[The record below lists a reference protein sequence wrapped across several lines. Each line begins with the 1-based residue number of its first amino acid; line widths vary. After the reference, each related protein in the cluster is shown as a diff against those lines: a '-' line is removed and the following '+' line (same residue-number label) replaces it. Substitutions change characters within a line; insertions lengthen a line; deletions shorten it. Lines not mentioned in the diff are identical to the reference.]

1 MDMARKAK
9 RGRPRGTKNKKK
21 AEKAKSNGAFW
32 RSIAAVALIIFGLIL
47 LFGSFI
53 SAPLPHSIWHGF
65 WWALGAATWV
75 APFAL
80 IYLGALK
87 FINEEQRI
95 PLPNMIGTIGLL
107 VFLASWFHT
116 AFLHTDSLGNLSGGH
131 GGQVGMA
138 IGNVLVGAMGKFLSS
153 LVFFLLAAFSF
164 MFTFAINP
172 RSLLKL
178 AAMFKREPK
187 EDAEPEEDLA
197 SLKSKMGPDFQLHE
211 GVPVEHHSAP
221 VRAMPGLRASAEK
234 VAPVSAEHA
243 ALTTA
248 KDPDWQFPSLD
259 LLSAKQDK
267 ANAGDVK
274 GNAQIVKDTF
284 SNFGIHVEVEGANVG
299 PRVTQFT
306 IKPPTGVKLTKLTAL
321 ENNLAL
327 DLAATSIRME
337 APIPGK
343 RAVGIEVPNLRPA
356 TVTIRGLLAAPE
368 WSEAKGSLSF
378 AVGKDIS
385 GEPVYTDLEEMP
397 HLLIAGQ
404 TKSGKSV
411 MINTILASF
420 LYRNTPSDLKL
431 ILVDPKHVEMG
442 PYEDIPHLLAPVISE
457 PEKCISAL
465 KWAVAE
471 MERRLKTFSE
481 VKQRDIQGYNAIK
494 QEEGMPHIVI
504 VIDEL
509 SDLMMVASRD
519 VEALIARIAQKA
531 RAAGIH
537 LVLAT
542 QRPEARVVTGLI
554 KANVPAQIAFAVKDQ
569 VNSRIILDEGG
580 AEKLLGKGDMLF
592 KTTDLPRPVRIQG
605 ALITGPET
613 NKLCDFLRGQRKPQ
627 YDNEVISQPVQLGK
641 GGLVAG
647 TDAGG
652 DDDETL
658 RDAVEV
664 VCAAGKA
671 STSLLQRKLRVG
683 YGRASR
689 LMDVME
695 ERGIIAMSDGTNRPR
710 EVLVGS
716 ADEVFGG
723 AAETAEP
730 AMATAEA
737 GDAGGDV
744 YDEIELE

>member
-1 MDMARKAK
+1 MAKKAK
-9 RGRPRGTKNKKK
+9 RGRPPGKKK
-21 AEKAKSNGAFW
+21 NDKTEKNGAFW
-32 RSIAAVALIIFGLIL
+32 RSLYAVFLIIFGVIL
-47 LFGSFI
+47 LFGAFI
-53 SAPLPHSIWHGF
+53 SAPIPHSVWHGF
-65 WWALGAATWV
+65 WWALGAATVV
-75 APFAL
+75 APFAF
-80 IYLGALK
+80 IYLGSLK
-87 FINEEQRI
+87 FINEERRI
-95 PLPNMIGTIGLL
+95 PFPNMIGTIGLL
-107 VFLASWFHT
+107 VFLASWFYA
-116 AFLHTDSLGNLSGGH
+116 AFLHTGTAGNLAGGH
-131 GGQVGMA
+131 GGHVGQTV
-138 IGNVLVGAMGKFLSS
+138 GNVLVNSMGKLLAS

-164 MFTFAINP
+164 LFTFAIDP
-172 RSLLKL
+172 RSLIKVLDV
-178 AAMFKREPK
+178 FKRKPREPG
-187 EDAEPEEDLA
+187 EEDLGA
-197 SLKSKMGPDFQLHE
+197 LKQKMAPDFQLHE
-211 GVPVEHHSAP
+211 GVPVEHHGQARMTS
-221 VRAMPGLRASAEK
+221 LRASAEK
-234 VAPVSAEHA
+234 VAPAANHA

-259 LLSAKQDK
+259 LLSSKQDK
-267 ANAGDVK
+267 ADAGDVK
-274 GNAQIVKDTF
+274 GNAQIIKDTF
-284 SNFGIHVEVEGANVG
+284 SNFGINVEVEGANVG

-306 IKPPTGVKLTKLTAL
+306 LKPPTGVKLTKLTAL

-343 RAVGIEVPNLRPA
+343 RAVGIEVPNVRAA
-356 TVTIRGLLAAPE
+356 TVTLRGLLSAPQ
-368 WSEAKGSLSF
+368 WSESKGALNF
-378 AVGKDIS
+378 VVGKDIA
-385 GEPVYTDLEEMP
+385 GDPMVADLEEMP

-411 MINTILASF
+411 MINTLLASF

-431 ILVDPKHVEMG
+431 ILVDPKHVEMA
-442 PYEDIPHLLAPVISE
+442 PYEDVPHLLAPVVTE

-471 MERRLKTFSE
+471 MERRLKTFAE
-481 VKQRDIQGYNAIK
+481 VKQRDIQGYNALK
-494 QEEGMPHIVI
+494 KEEGMPHIVI

-509 SDLMMVASRD
+509 ADLMMIASRD

-542 QRPEARVVTGLI
+542 QRPDANIVTGII

-569 VNSRIILDEGG
+569 VNSRIIIDQGG

-592 KTTDLPRPVRIQG
+592 KTTDIPRPIRVQG
-605 ALITGPET
+605 ALITGDET
-613 NKLCDFLRGQRKPQ
+613 NKLCDFLRGQRPPN

-641 GGLVAG
+641 GGVVAS
-647 TDAGG
+647 TDTSG

-658 RDAVEV
+658 HDAVEV

-716 ADEVFGG
+716 ADEVFGTG
-723 AAETAEP
+723 GEAVGVAP
-730 AMATAEA
+730 A
-737 GDAGGDV
+737 GSGDV
-744 YDEIELE
+744 YDDMPDE

>member
-1 MDMARKAK
+1 MAKKAK
-9 RGRPRGTKNKKK
+9 RGRPPGKKAQKTTKN
-21 AEKAKSNGAFW
+21 NGAFW
-32 RSIAAVALIIFGLIL
+32 RSLAAVFLIIFGVIL
-47 LFGSFI
+47 LFGAFI
-53 SAPLPHSIWHGF
+53 SAPLPHNIWHGF
-65 WWALGAATWV
+65 WWALGAATV
-75 APFAL
+75 MAPLAF
-80 IYLGALK
+80 IYLGLLK

-95 PLPNMIGTIGLL
+95 PLPNMIGTVGLL
-107 VFLASWFHT
+107 VFLASWFY
-116 AFLHTDSLGNLSGGH
+116 AMFLHADPSGSLVGGH
-131 GGQVGMA
+131 GGQAGQAVG
-138 IGNVLVGAMGKFLSS
+138 NLLVNSLGRFLAS
-153 LVFFLLAAFSF
+153 LVFFLLAIFSF
-164 MFTFAINP
+164 LFTFAIEP
-172 RSLLKL
+172 RSLLK
-178 AAMFKREPK
+178 MFAGLKREPR
-187 EDAEPEEDLA
+187 EPGESEEDLGA
-197 SLKSKMGPDFQLHE
+197 LKQKMTPEFQLHE
-211 GVPVEHHSAP
+211 GVPVEHNPMSGRLGGA
-221 VRAMPGLRASAEK
+221 RASAEK
-234 VAPVSAEHA
+234 LAPATSRA
-243 ALTTA
+243 ALTAA
-248 KDPDWQFPSLD
+248 KDPDWQFPSLE

-267 ANAGDVK
+267 ADAGDVK
-274 GNAQIVKDTF
+274 GNAQIIKDTY
-284 SNFGIHVEVEGANVG
+284 SNFGIDVEVEGANVG

-306 IKPPTGVKLTKLTAL
+306 LKPPTGVKLTKLTAL
-321 ENNLAL
+321 ESNLAL

-343 RAVGIEVPNLRPA
+343 RAVGIEVPNVRAA
-356 TVTIRGLLAAPE
+356 TVTLRGLLGGPE
-368 WSEAKGSLSF
+368 WSESKGSLSF
-378 AVGKDIS
+378 VVGKDIA
-385 GEPVYTDLEEMP
+385 GEPVVADLEEMP

-411 MINTILASF
+411 MINTLLASF

-431 ILVDPKHVEMG
+431 ILVDPKHVEMA
-442 PYEDIPHLLAPVISE
+442 PYDNIPHLLAPVVSE

-471 MERRLKTFSE
+471 MERRLKAFAE
-481 VKQRDIQGYNAIK
+481 IKQRDIQGYNNLK
-494 QEEGMPHIVI
+494 KEEGMPHIVI
-504 VIDEL
+504 IIDEL
-509 SDLMMVASRD
+509 ADLMMVASRD

-542 QRPEARVVTGLI
+542 QRPDANVVTGII

-569 VNSRIILDEGG
+569 INSRIIIDQGG

-605 ALITGPET
+605 ALITGDET
-613 NKLCDFLRGQRKPQ
+613 NKLADFLRGQRPPN

-641 GGLVAG
+641 GGVIAS

-658 RDAVEV
+658 HDAVEV

-689 LMDVME
+689 LMDIME

-716 ADEVFGG
+716 ADEVFGSSAG
-723 AAETAEP
+723 EAEP
-730 AMATAEA
+730 ALAAA
-737 GDAGGDV
+737 GAADQGDV
-744 YDEIELE
+744 YDEIEV

>member
-1 MDMARKAK
+1 MAKKAK
-9 RGRPRGTKNKKK
+9 RGRPPGSGKKK
-21 AEKAKSNGAFW
+21 DEKADNNGAFW
-32 RSIAAVALIIFGLIL
+32 RSVSAVFLIIFGVIL
-47 LFGSFI
+47 LFGAFI
-53 SAPLPHSIWHGF
+53 SAPIPHNVWHGF
-65 WWALGAATWV
+65 WWALGAATIV
-75 APFAL
+75 APLAF

-87 FINEEQRI
+87 FINEERRI
-95 PLPNMIGTIGLL
+95 PFPNMIGTVGLL
-107 VFLASWFHT
+107 VFLASWFFA
-116 AFLHTDSLGNLSGGH
+116 AFASPDIAGNMTGGH
-131 GGQVGMA
+131 GGHVGETV
-138 IGNVLVGAMGKFLSS
+138 GNVLVNSLGKFLAS

-164 MFTFAINP
+164 MFTFAIDP
-172 RSLLKL
+172 RSLIKVINI
-178 AAMFKREPK
+178 FRKEP
-187 EDAEPEEDLA
+187 AEGGEEDL
-197 SLKSKMGPDFQLHE
+197 SELKKKMAPDFQLHE
-211 GVPVEHHSAP
+211 GVPVEHHGQARMAS
-221 VRAMPGLRASAEK
+221 LRASAEK
-234 VAPVSAEHA
+234 VAPADHA

-248 KDPDWQFPSLD
+248 RDPDWQFPSLD
-259 LLSAKQDK
+259 LLSTKQDK
-267 ANAGDVK
+267 ADAGDVK
-274 GNAQIVKDTF
+274 GNAQIIKDTF
-284 SNFGIHVEVEGANVG
+284 ANFGIHVEVEGANVG

-306 IKPPTGVKLTKLTAL
+306 LKPPTGVKLTKLTAL

-343 RAVGIEVPNLRPA
+343 RAVGIEVPNVRAA
-356 TVTIRGLLAAPE
+356 TVTLRGLLSGPE
-368 WSEAKGSLSF
+368 WSESKGSLNF
-378 AVGKDIS
+378 VVGKDIA
-385 GEPVYTDLEEMP
+385 GEPIMADLEEMP

-411 MINTILASF
+411 MINTLLASF

-431 ILVDPKHVEMG
+431 ILVDPKHVEMA
-442 PYEDIPHLLAPVISE
+442 PYEDIPHLLAPVVTE

-471 MERRLKTFSE
+471 MERRLKTFAE
-481 VKQRDIQGYNAIK
+481 VKQRDIKGYNSLK
-494 QEEGMPHIVI
+494 KEEGMPHIVI

-509 SDLMMVASRD
+509 ADLMMIASRD

-542 QRPEARVVTGLI
+542 QRPDANIVTGII
-554 KANVPAQIAFAVKDQ
+554 KANVPAQIAFAVKDMT
-569 VNSRIILDEGG
+569 NSRIILDQGG
-580 AEKLLGKGDMLF
+580 AEKLLGKGDGLL
-592 KTTDLPRPVRIQG
+592 KTTDIPRPLRVQG
-605 ALITGPET
+605 ALITGDET
-613 NKLCDFLRGQRKPQ
+613 NKLCDFLRSQRPPQ
-627 YDNEVISQPVQLGK
+627 YDNEVVSQPVQLGK
-641 GGLVAG
+641 GGIVAS

-710 EVLVGS
+710 EVLVSS

-723 AAETAEP
+723 KADGEP
-730 AMATAEA
+730 VPAGGP
-737 GDAGGDV
+737 GDAGGDA
-744 YDEIELE
+744 YDDMKD

>member
-1 MDMARKAK
+1 MAKKAK
-9 RGRPRGTKNKKK
+9 RGRPPGKKNGGEPKKNS
-21 AEKAKSNGAFW
+21 ANNGAFL
-32 RSIAAVALIIFGLIL
+32 RSVAAVTLIIAGVIL
-47 LFGSFI
+47 LFGAFV
-53 SAPLPHSIWHGF
+53 SAPVPQSIWDGV

-75 APFAL
+75 APIAL
-80 IYLGALK
+80 IYLGMLK

-95 PLPNMIGTIGLL
+95 PGQNMIGTVGLL

-116 AFLHTDSLGNLSGGH
+116 AFLHADAAGALVGGH
-131 GGQVGMA
+131 GGHVGQTV
-138 IGNVLVGAMGKFLSS
+138 GDLLVNSLGKFLAS
-153 LVFFLLAAFSF
+153 LVFFILALFSF
-164 MFTFAINP
+164 LFTFAIDP
-172 RSLLKL
+172 RSLLKVFNV
-178 AAMFKREPK
+178 FKREPK
-187 EDAEPEEDLA
+187 EGEEAEDLGE
-197 SLKSKMGPDFQLHE
+197 LKKKMSPDFQLRE
-211 GVPVEHHSAP
+211 GVPVEHHSARMP
-221 VRAMPGLRASAEK
+221 AMRASAEK
-234 VAPVSAEHA
+234 LAPVAAHA
-243 ALTTA
+243 ALTAA
-248 KDPDWQFPSLD
+248 KDPDWVFPSLD
-259 LLSAKQDK
+259 LLSTKQDK
-267 ANAGDVK
+267 ADAGDVK
-274 GNAQIVKDTF
+274 GNAQIIKDTF
-284 SNFGIHVEVEGANVG
+284 ANFGIHVEVEGANVG

-306 IKPPTGVKLTKLTAL
+306 LKPPTGVKLTKLTAL

-343 RAVGIEVPNLRPA
+343 RAVGIEVPNIKPA
-356 TVTIRGLLAAPE
+356 TVTLRGLLAGPE
-368 WSEAKGSLSF
+368 WSESKGSLNF
-378 AVGKDIS
+378 VVGKDIA
-385 GEPVYTDLEEMP
+385 GEPMVADLEDMP

-411 MINTILASF
+411 MINTLLASF

-431 ILVDPKHVEMG
+431 ILVDPKHVEMA
-442 PYEDIPHLLAPVISE
+442 PYEDIPHLLAPVVTE

-471 MERRLKTFSE
+471 MERRLKTFAE
-481 VKQRDIQGYNAIK
+481 IKQRDIQGYNALK
-494 QEEGMPHIVI
+494 KEEGMPHIVI

-509 SDLMMVASRD
+509 ADLMMVASRD

-542 QRPEARVVTGLI
+542 QRPDANIVTGII

-569 VNSRIILDEGG
+569 VNSRIIIDQPGS
-580 AEKLLGKGDMLF
+580 EKLLGKGDMLF
-592 KTTDLPRPVRIQG
+592 KTTDIPRPVRIQG
-605 ALITGPET
+605 ALITGDET
-613 NKLCDFLRGQRKPQ
+613 NKLCDFLRHQRKPS

-641 GGLVAG
+641 GGVVAS
-647 TDAGG
+647 TDTG

-658 RDAVEV
+658 HDAVEV
-664 VCAAGKA
+664 VIAAGKA

-716 ADEVFGG
+716 ADEVF
-723 AAETAEP
+723 ASAPEPVTAGVS
-730 AMATAEA
+730 A
-737 GDAGGDV
+737 DGDV
-744 YDEIELE
+744 YDDMPDV